1 MFNPTSTALSLSLS
15 FLAPSVISSNTFV
28 EFEFL
33 FSLDFPPQVWAVSER
48 ADVQCLCKAFED
60 EVPHAYIADG
70 HHRSA
75 SAYRVGM
82 MKVSEAEARGV
93 RSTGEEPFNWFLA
106 ALFPA
111 SQLRIASYN
120 RVVRD
125 LNGLHPSEFLEKIK
139 VNFNCEILPNGEM
152 LENAARPRQMGMC
165 LSGTWYLIGP
175 KDGTYDDSH
184 PVSSLDVQI
193 LYDNILRPILGL
205 DNPRDHK
212 RIMYVGGVDG
222 GGKKLHSLV
231 TPAEGE
237 EKATWAVAF
246 LMHPL
251 DISQIMA
258 VSDARELMTP
268 KSTW

>member
-1 MFNPTSTALSLSLS
+1 M
-15 FLAPSVISSNTFV
+15 
-28 EFEFL
+28 
-33 FSLDFPPQVWAVSER
+33 
-48 ADVQCLCKAFED
+48 QCLCKVFED

-82 MKVSEAEARGV
+82 MKKVEAEAKGTCP
-93 RSTGEEPFNWFLA
+93 TGEEPFNWFLA

-111 SQLRIASYN
+111 SQLSVMSYN

-125 LNGLHPSEFLEKIK
+125 LNGLNPSEFLEKIK
-139 VNFNCEILPNGEM
+139 PKFDCEKLPSGEILESTAN
-152 LENAARPRQMGMC
+152 PREIGLC
-165 LSGTWYLIGP
+165 LSGTWYVIRP
-175 KDGTYDDSH
+175 KDGTYDENH
-184 PVSSLDVQI
+184 PVASLGVQI
-193 LYDNILRPILGL
+193 LYDNVLRPILGL
-205 DNPRDHK
+205 SNPRDNK

-231 TPAEGE
+231 TPGEGGE
-237 EKATWAVAF
+237 EAAYTVAF
-246 LMHPL
+246 LMHPV

-258 VSDARELMTP
+258 VSDACELMTP